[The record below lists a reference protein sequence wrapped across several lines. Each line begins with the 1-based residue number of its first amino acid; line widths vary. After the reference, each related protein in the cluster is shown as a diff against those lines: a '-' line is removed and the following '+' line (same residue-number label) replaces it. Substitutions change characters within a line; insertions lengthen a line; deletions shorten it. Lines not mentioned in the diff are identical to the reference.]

1 MTRLFL
7 MKKHA
12 VFPVFC
18 ALVFQGILG
27 ATYAHATI
35 VQFQTS
41 LGNFEVNL
49 YDDLTP
55 ITVENFLGYVDAE
68 SYNDSIM
75 HRSVPG
81 FIIQGGGFAYTDSE
95 VVGISND
102 GTIDN
107 EALYSNIRGTIAMAK
122 LGDDPDSATTQWFI
136 NLADNSLSLD
146 DQNEGFSVFGE
157 VVGDGMQIVDS
168 VADLQLFNLGGAFSE
183 TPLIGYTA
191 DDATNGVLIDDSHY
205 VLVDA
210 IVVIDAASD
219 TASGLSPVSTTDA
232 QPNDSDSG
240 GGGGGGGTG
249 VWFLGA
255 LLMLLL
261 RRTISSFAYS
271 K

>member
-12 VFPVFC
+12 VLPMFC
-18 ALVFQGILG
+18 ALVLQGILG

-95 VVGISND
+95 VVDILND

-122 LGDDPDSATTQWFI
+122 FGDDPDSATTQWFI
-136 NLADNSLSLD
+136 NLADNSLILD
-146 DQNEGFSVFGE
+146 DQNGGFSVFGE

-168 VADLQLFNLGGAFSE
+168 VADLQLFPLEGAFSE
-183 TPLIGYTA
+183 IPLIGYTA
-191 DDATNGVLIDDSHY
+191 DDDTNGVLVDDSHY

-210 IVVIDAASD
+210 IVVIDGASD
-219 TASGLSPVSTTDA
+219 TASGLSPVATTEGRDDA
-232 QPNDSDSG
+232 IG
-240 GGGGGGGTG
+240 GGGGGSTG

-255 LLMLLL
+255 LFILLM
-261 RRTISSFAYS
+261 RRARSSFVYS